1 MYNDANSIKA
11 ETSHSSIVDSYDF
24 VEITTITDIDG
35 GYGGLMFKILQAK
48 LSVKGVIADLPLV
61 IQKTSNIVNY
71 SRNII

>member
-1 MYNDANSIKA
+1 
-11 ETSHSSIVDSYDF
+11 